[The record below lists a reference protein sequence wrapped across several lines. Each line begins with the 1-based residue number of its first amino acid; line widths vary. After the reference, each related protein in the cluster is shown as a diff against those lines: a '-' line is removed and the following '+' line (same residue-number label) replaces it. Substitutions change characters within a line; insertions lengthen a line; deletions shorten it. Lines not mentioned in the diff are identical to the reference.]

1 MVGLSYGREV
11 FTMKETNK
19 SLLVERAAAWL
30 LSRIRENAVP
40 LAASLIAGFLA
51 YTFSFTN
58 KLLNHDEAYSLFMKG
73 ATVESGRWGLGGID
87 LIFPNFSMP
96 WIYGVLTITFMAISS
111 CITVRIFP
119 IGSEPF

>member
-1 MVGLSYGREV
+1 
-11 FTMKETNK
+11 MKETNK

-58 KLLNHDEAYSLFMKG
+58 KLLNHDEAYSLFMRALRWNPG
-73 ATVESGRWGLGGID
+73 GGDWAESI
-87 LIFPNFSMP
+87 
-96 WIYGVLTITFMAISS
+96 
-111 CITVRIFP
+111 
-119 IGSEPF
+119 

>member
-1 MVGLSYGREV
+1 
-11 FTMKETNK
+11 MKETNK

-30 LSRIRENAVP
+30 LSRIRGNAVP

-96 WIYGVLTITFMAISS
+96 WIYGVLTIAFMAIS
-111 CITVRIFP
+111 V
-119 IGSEPF
+119 

>member
-51 YTFSFTN
+51 YMFSFTN

-73 ATVESGRWGLGGID
+73 ATVESGRWGWAESI
-87 LIFPNFSMP
+87 
-96 WIYGVLTITFMAISS
+96 
-111 CITVRIFP
+111 
-119 IGSEPF
+119 